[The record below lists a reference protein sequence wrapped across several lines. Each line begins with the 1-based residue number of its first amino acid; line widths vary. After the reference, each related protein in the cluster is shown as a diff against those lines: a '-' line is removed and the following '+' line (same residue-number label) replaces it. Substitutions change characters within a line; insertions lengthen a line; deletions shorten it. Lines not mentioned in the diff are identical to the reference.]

1 MNKLKIIALSTLLG
15 IIPLGCSKVELD
27 NNRCANTP
35 DNNICIYRVTTK
47 ADTVTLRVKVLDNER
62 VPIEG
67 LNKNDFRINTTN
79 GKGETVRLNPS
90 EITLLSSEQSKP
102 DPAKLVMLL
111 DMSGSMKNEDSAGIK
126 KLDGAV
132 GGVREFINEV
142 KGDNWDVQISIVPFG
157 EKGGGCEKEF
167 PVNASVIDE
176 NIRPS
181 WSPDLSQQLDKLAN
195 VDICSQTNIYQP
207 LGEAVNYLGNLQQ
220 AKNDKSP
227 PPRLAVILL
236 SDGYDVTNDRRDE
249 SERFDRLLEV
259 FRLYPKV
266 TVHTMGYGEK
276 MKELRDRIGCRL
288 SDNELTVD
296 NLKKCRSNIDSYIVD
311 EPRLK
316 QIADATRGINAF
328 PADAKAVVDTLR
340 KFLSTL
346 REYEIEYKQPGA
358 RRSGNYKV
366 TVSVNSPYRGLR
378 NVKSE
383 PKPYRLDTFDY
394 IALPLP
400 ERLPILGSILILG
413 LVTMIPFIWW
423 SNQLKDSSLRNLN
436 S

>member
-27 NNRCANTP
+27 NNRCENTS

-47 ADTVTLRVKVLDNER
+47 ADTVTLRVKVLDDER

-67 LNKNDFRINTTN
+67 LNKNNFIINTTN
-79 GKGETVRLNPS
+79 GKGEPVRLNPS

-111 DMSGSMKNEDSAGIK
+111 DMSGSMKNKDSAGIK

-142 KGDNWDVQISIVPFG
+142 SGDKWDVRISLVPFG
-157 EKGGGCEKEF
+157 EGCQNSF

-176 NIRPS
+176 NFHPS
-181 WSPDLSQQLDKLAN
+181 SSPDLIQQLDKLAQVN
-195 VDICSQTNIYQP
+195 VCAWTNIYDP
-207 LGEAVNYLGNLQQ
+207 LGEAVKYLGNLQQ

-259 FRLYPKV
+259 FRQYPKV

-296 NLKKCRSNIDSYIVD
+296 NLKKCRRNIDSYIVD

-328 PADAKAVVDTLR
+328 PANAKAVVDTLR

-358 RRSGNYKV
+358 RRSGNYQV

-400 ERLPILGSILILG
+400 ERLPILGIIPILG
-413 LVTMIPFIWW
+413 LGTMIPFICW
-423 SNQLKDSSLRNLN
+423 SKQLKDSSFRNLN